1 MLSASRYRRPMVK
14 GFTKQSALVA
24 ATTLTL
30 TLALGLAPAVARADM
45 GPNCHCSTPQQRGGR
60 VALVGLIGGAG
71 VAALLIERRRR
82 PRRS

>member
-1 MLSASRYRRPMVK
+1 MVK
-14 GFTKQSALVA
+14 GFTKPSALVA
-24 ATTLTL
+24 ATTVAL
-30 TLALGLAPAVARADM
+30 TLALAPGVARADM

-82 PRRS
+82 PRRP